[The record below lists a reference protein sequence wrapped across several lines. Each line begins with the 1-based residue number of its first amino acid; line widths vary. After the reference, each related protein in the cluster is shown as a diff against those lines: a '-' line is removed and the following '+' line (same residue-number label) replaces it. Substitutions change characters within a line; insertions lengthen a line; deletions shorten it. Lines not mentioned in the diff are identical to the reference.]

1 VEGFSAQVWKFS
13 LFLIPNSSTNPFIM
27 AAIYMTKEG
36 QQKKIDELNYMEN
49 VERPRIIA
57 AIAEARDKGDL
68 SENAEYDAA
77 KEEQGKIE
85 AKIAEIKNILANA
98 RIIDESK
105 VDTSSV
111 QLLTT
116 VTIKNLKTNASMTY
130 TIVTDSEANLKA
142 GKLSVGTPIAKGLLG
157 LKKGET
163 ATIKTPAGEQQFQ
176 IIDITL

>member
-1 VEGFSAQVWKFS
+1 
-13 LFLIPNSSTNPFIM
+13 M

-36 QQKKIDELNYMEN
+36 QQKKIEELNYLEN
-49 VERPRIIA
+49 VERPRIIQ

-85 AKIAEIKNILANA
+85 AKIAEMKTMLANV

-105 VDTSSV
+105 IDKSSV

-116 VTIKNLKTNASMTY
+116 VTIKNVKMNKTMTY
-130 TIVTDSEANLKA
+130 TIVTDSESNLKEH
-142 GKLSVGTPIAKGLLG
+142 KLAVSTPIAKGLIG
-157 LKKGET
+157 KKKGDVV
-163 ATIKTPAGEQQFQ
+163 AIKTPAGEQKFE
-176 IIDITL
+176 IVDITV